1 MNRLVLTRI
10 APWPAARLLGAFYLV
25 LGILLMPCMVLYAVF
40 GHPDEEAATRGAA
53 IGFALFLPFQCYARA
68 FQKGFIAGGL
78 GGLLYNLLARFLGG
92 IPIVLEPEPNP
103 VAANPGPAGA

>member
-53 IGFALFLPFQCYARA
+53 IGFALFLPFIYGGA
-68 FQKGFIAGGL
+68 GFIAGGL